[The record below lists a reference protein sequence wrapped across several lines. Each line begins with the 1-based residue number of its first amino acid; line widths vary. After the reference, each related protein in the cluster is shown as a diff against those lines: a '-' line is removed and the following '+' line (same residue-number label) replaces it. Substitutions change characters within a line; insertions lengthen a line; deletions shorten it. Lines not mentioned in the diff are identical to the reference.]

1 MFERIFDKKTSVAL
15 GSFDGLHIGHR
26 AVVMNAAGEA
36 DRGLVPVVLLFDEH
50 PLSAIKN
57 APPEAITTKE
67 ELENEIKAL
76 NAVPVTVS
84 FKSIMNMTP
93 EEFIDTILVGMLNAG
108 AVSCGFNFRFGRNSS
123 GNPEILKKLCDDRS
137 IKFIITD
144 EVDYLGKPVSSTR
157 IRKAIADGD
166 MISARNMLGHNFY
179 YVFTV
184 ESGDRIGRTLG
195 FPTINQFFP
204 DNFAIPKFGV
214 YASTAYVENNPYP
227 AVTDIGIRP
236 TLEHKKPRSETN
248 IIGFS
253 GDLYY
258 KKIKIELLKFI
269 RPEIKFSSLDELK
282 IQIAKDSSTAEKIY
296 EKARK

>member
-26 AVVMNAAGEA
+26 AVVMNAAEEA
-36 DRGLVPVVLLFDEH
+36 DRGFVPVVLLFDEH
-50 PLSAIKN
+50 PLSVIKN
-57 APPEAITTKE
+57 APPDAITTKK
-67 ELENEIKAL
+67 ELENEIKEL
-76 NAVPVTVS
+76 NAFPVTVS
-84 FKSIMNMTP
+84 FKNIMNMTP
-93 EEFIDTILVGMLNAG
+93 EQFVDTILVKMLNAG

-123 GNPEILKKLCDDRS
+123 GTPEILKKLCGERN
-137 IKFIITD
+137 IKLIITN
-144 EVDYLGKPVSSTR
+144 EVDYLGEPVSSTR

-166 MISARNMLGHNFY
+166 MISAQKMLGHNFY

-214 YASTAYVENNPYP
+214 YASTAYVENKPYP

-236 TLEHKKPRSETN
+236 TVEHKKPRSETN

-258 KKIKIELLKFI
+258 KEIKIELLEFI

-282 IQIAKDSSTAEKIY
+282 IQIAKDSKKAEEIY
-296 EKARK
+296 KKARI

>member
-1 MFERIFDKKTSVAL
+1 
-15 GSFDGLHIGHR
+15 
-26 AVVMNAAGEA
+26 
-36 DRGLVPVVLLFDEH
+36 
-50 PLSAIKN
+50 
-57 APPEAITTKE
+57 
-67 ELENEIKAL
+67 
-76 NAVPVTVS
+76 
-84 FKSIMNMTP
+84 
-93 EEFIDTILVGMLNAG
+93 
-108 AVSCGFNFRFGRNSS
+108 
-123 GNPEILKKLCDDRS
+123 
-137 IKFIITD
+137 
-144 EVDYLGKPVSSTR
+144 
-157 IRKAIADGD
+157 
-166 MISARNMLGHNFY
+166 MISTRNMLGHNFY

-269 RPEIKFSSLDELK
+269 RPEIKFSSLEELK
-282 IQIAKDSSTAEKIY
+282 NQIAKDSSTAEEIY